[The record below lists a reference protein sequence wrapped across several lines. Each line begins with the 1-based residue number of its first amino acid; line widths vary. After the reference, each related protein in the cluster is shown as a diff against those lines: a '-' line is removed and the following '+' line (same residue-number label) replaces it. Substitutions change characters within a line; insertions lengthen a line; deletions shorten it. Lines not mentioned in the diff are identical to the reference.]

1 MNIWNWIWQNKEWL
15 FSGLGAILLTNIG
28 SFIWGKKTGITIAGN
43 KFINNY
49 NYYNEKTKI
58 DYTAGV
64 QLSTGASG
72 IEYIMAYDCLLTI
85 TAENCDL
92 LIDDNLIKTLKN
104 ETFSYFL
111 HKDEKFKINYIK
123 TPPILIIYPTK
134 N

>member
-15 FSGLGAILLTNIG
+15 FSGLGVILLTNIG

-64 QLSTGASG
+64 QLATGASG
-72 IEYIMAYDCLLTI
+72 IEWYCCRCFNTHSSKPIY
-85 TAENCDL
+85 L
-92 LIDDNLIKTLKN
+92 LILLAILFITKVYAINMVGNIVLQQYN
-104 ETFSYFL
+104 EY
-111 HKDEKFKINYIK
+111 
-123 TPPILIIYPTK
+123 
-134 N
+134 